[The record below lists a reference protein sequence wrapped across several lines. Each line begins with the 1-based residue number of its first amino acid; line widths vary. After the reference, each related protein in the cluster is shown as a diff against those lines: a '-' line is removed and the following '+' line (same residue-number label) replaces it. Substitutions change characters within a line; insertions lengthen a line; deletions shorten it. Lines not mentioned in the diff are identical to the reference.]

1 MLETR
6 AQLIN
11 FKHEL
16 QCGYLLL
23 WGMNGYISIASDSD
37 SHEEHQLDDRRS
49 PKEFTEGVDEEV
61 IGQQA
66 QLDQQH
72 QGIAAGLK
80 HGGPVTP
87 HCIALC

>member
-1 MLETR
+1 MWLFAAMGDEWV
-6 AQLIN
+6 Q
-11 FKHEL
+11 FK
-16 QCGYLLL
+16 
-23 WGMNGYISIASDSD
+23 SIRLSD

-80 HGGPVTP
+80 HGPVTP
-87 HCIALC
+87 HRIALC